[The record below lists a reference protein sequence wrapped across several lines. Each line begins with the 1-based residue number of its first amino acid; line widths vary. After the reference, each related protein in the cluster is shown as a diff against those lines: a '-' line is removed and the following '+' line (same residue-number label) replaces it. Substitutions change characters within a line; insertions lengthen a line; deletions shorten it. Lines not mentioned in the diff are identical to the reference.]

1 MVQLTWPGDDA
12 WPPQQN
18 SSSLTGNTDYNT
30 SSLAIHKKTMLV
42 MQIAKNMIVKQ
53 PARRPHLAKL
63 GYCHNQ
69 LLNAR
74 YNSK

>member
-1 MVQLTWPGDDA
+1 MVQLTWPGDGA

-18 SSSLTGNTDYNT
+18 SSSLTGNTEYKT
-30 SSLAIHKKTMLV
+30 FFLAVHKKTMLV
-42 MQIAKNMIVKQ
+42 MQIAKSMIVKQ
-53 PARRPHLAKL
+53 SARRPHLAKL